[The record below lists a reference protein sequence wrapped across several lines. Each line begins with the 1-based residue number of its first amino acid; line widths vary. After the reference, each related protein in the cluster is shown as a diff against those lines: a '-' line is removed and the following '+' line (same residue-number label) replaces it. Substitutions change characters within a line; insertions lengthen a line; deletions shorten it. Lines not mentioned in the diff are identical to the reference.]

1 MNQEAIIE
9 SIKKDR
15 NLYRA
20 YITGKNLVK
29 RSRELE
35 TVPPLLDHSIFLT
48 RLLLMRCMDLKVEE
62 VDALLSPA
70 ESPKIHITSDVN
82 AAFIEL
88 RNDYDSSKQMAN
100 ALGLSEGVVSM
111 YISRKRK
118 LTIDKMIDYLNR
130 IKRKYIIDC

>member
-20 YITGKNLVK
+20 YTTGKNLVK

>member
-1 MNQEAIIE
+1 MNQEGIIE

-20 YITGKNLVK
+20 YTTGKNLVK

-48 RLLLMRCMDLKVEE
+48 RLLLMRCLDLKVEE
-62 VDALLSPA
+62 VDALLSPV
-70 ESPKIHITSDVN
+70 ESPRIHITSDVN

-88 RNDYDSSKQMAN
+88 RNDYESSKQMAN

>member
-1 MNQEAIIE
+1 MNQEGIIE

-20 YITGKNLVK
+20 YTTGKNLVK

-48 RLLLMRCMDLKVEE
+48 RLLLMRCLDLKVED
-62 VDALLSPA
+62 VDALLCPA
-70 ESPKIHITSDVN
+70 ESPRIHITSDVN

-130 IKRKYIIDC
+130 IKRKYSIDC

>member
-1 MNQEAIIE
+1 MNQEAIIY

-20 YITGKNLVK
+20 YTTGKNLVK

-35 TVPPLLDHSIFLT
+35 MVPALLDHSIFLT
-48 RLLLMRCMDLKVEE
+48 RLLLMRCLDLKVEE

-70 ESPKIHITSDVN
+70 ECPRIHITSDVN

-88 RNDYDSSKQMAN
+88 RNEYDSSKQMAN

>member
-48 RLLLMRCMDLKVEE
+48 RLLLMRCLDLKVEE